1 MNPVKTGAL
10 IREQRIENHLTEQEL
25 AEKAGISMELLES
38 YEQGTA
44 LFRASVLKRLT
55 GPLGLS
61 LMELMYGKRL
71 TAVRSSHLHTIRMDL
86 IRTAYDYKEYYWI
99 IDGKAIVTYLDE
111 WVRAGGCPDL
121 EPFGSLTGLL
131 PAWTGEL
138 VWKADNR
145 FIWEMIDS
153 PETLNV
159 PILVCEDDCDLSCIV
174 ILVRIR
180 KTENLVIWEKLG
192 RLTHEN
198 EDFNLEKRSGILCL
212 EAYTDEDWEQY
223 GDNIA
228 CEPCDSAEYRQWISS
243 HWDEELIR
251 RRRNYTKPYMQNEA
265 HIQWIAEPGWCF
277 ERAAYDRMV
286 EAFRDVYKA
295 GGKR

>member
-25 AEKAGISMELLES
+25 AEKAGISVELLES

-61 LMELMYGKRL
+61 LMEMMYGKRL
-71 TAVRSSHLHTIRMDL
+71 TAVRSSHLNTIRMDL

-111 WVRAGGCPDL
+111 WVHAGGCPDL

-138 VWKADNR
+138 IWKADNR

-174 ILVRIR
+174 IMARIR
-180 KTENLVIWEKLG
+180 KTENLVFWEKLG

-212 EAYTDEDWEQY
+212 EAYTDEDWKQY

-228 CEPCDSAEYRQWISS
+228 CEPCDSAEYR
-243 HWDEELIR
+243 
-251 RRRNYTKPYMQNEA
+251 
-265 HIQWIAEPGWCF
+265 QWIAEPGWCF

>member
-1 MNPVKTGAL
+1 MNPVKTGVL

-25 AEKAGISMELLES
+25 AEKAGISVELLES

-61 LMELMYGKRL
+61 LMEMMYGKRL
-71 TAVRSSHLHTIRMDL
+71 TAVRSSHLNTIRMDL

-138 VWKADNR
+138 IWKADNR

-174 ILVRIR
+174 IMARIR
-180 KTENLVIWEKLG
+180 KTENLVFWEKLG

-212 EAYTDEDWEQY
+212 EAYTDEDWKQY

-228 CEPCDSAEYRQWISS
+228 CEPCDSAEYRQWIS
-243 HWDEELIR
+243 
-251 RRRNYTKPYMQNEA
+251 
-265 HIQWIAEPGWCF
+265 
-277 ERAAYDRMV
+277 
-286 EAFRDVYKA
+286 
-295 GGKR
+295 

>member
-25 AEKAGISMELLES
+25 AEKAGISVELLES

-111 WVRAGGCPDL
+111 WVRAGSCPDL
-121 EPFGSLTGLL
+121 EPFGLL
-131 PAWTGEL
+131 SRGT
-138 VWKADNR
+138 
-145 FIWEMIDS
+145 F
-153 PETLNV
+153 
-159 PILVCEDDCDLSCIV
+159 
-174 ILVRIR
+174 
-180 KTENLVIWEKLG
+180 
-192 RLTHEN
+192 
-198 EDFNLEKRSGILCL
+198 
-212 EAYTDEDWEQY
+212 
-223 GDNIA
+223 
-228 CEPCDSAEYRQWISS
+228 
-243 HWDEELIR
+243 
-251 RRRNYTKPYMQNEA
+251 
-265 HIQWIAEPGWCF
+265 
-277 ERAAYDRMV
+277 
-286 EAFRDVYKA
+286 
-295 GGKR
+295 

>member
-71 TAVRSSHLHTIRMDL
+71 SAVRSSHLHTIRMDL
-86 IRTAYDYKEYYWI
+86 IRSAYDYKEYYWI

-174 ILVRIR
+174 ILARIR
-180 KTENLVIWEKLG
+180 KTENLVFWEKLG

-228 CEPCDSAEYRQWISS
+228 CEPCEDATIRSPTCKTRLISS
-243 HWDEELIR
+243 GSQNLAGVLKGLHMTAWWRHSGMYIR
-251 RRRNYTKPYMQNEA
+251 Q
-265 HIQWIAEPGWCF
+265 AENADLLRLPSALF
-277 ERAAYDRMV
+277 HP
-286 EAFRDVYKA
+286 
-295 GGKR
+295 